1 MNPNPGFFIEA
12 TDAGQE
18 RVMCLSHEK
27 DLLAD
32 VTTGVLATP
41 PLNPIKGETLES
53 INARFEGL
61 SNDGMLGS
69 GSVGWEVRLKT
80 PAVVVAPTPAP
91 AAAQPKSN

>member
-1 MNPNPGFFIEA
+1 
-12 TDAGQE
+12 
-18 RVMCLSHEK
+18 MCLSHEK

-41 PLNPIKGETLES
+41 PLNQMNGETLES
-53 INARFEGL
+53 IKARFEGL

-69 GSVGWEVRLKT
+69 GSVGWAVRLKT
-80 PAVVVAPTPAP
+80 PAATAPTPAP